1 MKTIKK
7 LFLVIICACFALILL
22 FLGYYLLAAKQVKLE
37 DGKLLLPDTQVVIYS
52 VENEKVPSSFSFSKR
67 SVVCLEN
74 LPAHLPSAFV
84 CTEDKRFYRHNG
96 FDLIGIARA
105 SVQNLKKGRFSQGAS
120 TISQQ
125 LVKNTHLTL
134 DKTIGRKL
142 KEFKLTRQL
151 ERRYSKDEILE
162 IYLNTIYFGHN
173 RYGVSDAAEFYFN
186 KEAGQLTAA
195 ESALLAALVKAPNHY
210 SPFKNPEK
218 SLARRNTVL
227 RLMAEQNALTEKE
240 YKTALNAPLPTANTS
255 VNTRNYSHFAV
266 EEMDKILENLGA
278 TANGKIEL
286 FTYLNTNT
294 QAAVEN
300 ACAGLDCDKT
310 CIVVDNATHGV
321 EGYCSTVPTIKR
333 SPGSLIKP
341 LIVYAPAF
349 EKGIL
354 APASQILDERTSF
367 GDYSPKN
374 YGNEYHGY
382 VSARTAI
389 AKSLNIPA
397 VKVLNTL
404 GIATANE
411 YAQKMGLE
419 IPKNDQT
426 LAVALGGMEYGYPF
440 SALVDGYTTLAC
452 DGRYIPSHF
461 IREIKQNGQTI
472 YRREER
478 ERTVFSPETAYLIT
492 DTLRTAVRDGTAK
505 RLRALPFEVA
515 AKTGTVGVGDKNTD
529 AYTVAY
535 TSNHTVGIWLGNADN
550 SPIATTGGGLPCD
563 AAFRVFKGIYKDF
576 SPDDFDRPLGV
587 QEVALDA
594 YALLREQRLLLA
606 DTIAPIAEMKYEL
619 FDGRYVPKEQSDR
632 FSAPKIAT
640 PKIELREKK
649 VRIFFEST
657 PPSYYRYRIYK
668 KANGNEE
675 IVYDGTAFREFVDEK
690 LTANVA
696 YQYAVQPY
704 FGQNFGTTVYL
715 PTVFTPKKDAP
726 PIANAPWWDK

>member
-1 MKTIKK
+1 MKRVKK
-7 LFLVIICACFALILL
+7 IFLVLFCLFFACFFA
-22 FLGYYLLAAKQVKLE
+22 FLGYYFIATRKVNLDKS
-37 DGKLLLPDTQVVIYS
+37 KLLLPDTQLILYDGADH
-52 VENEKVPSSFSFSKR
+52 KVPTAFSFSKR
-67 SVVCLEN
+67 TVVDLKKLPPH
-74 LPAHLPSAFV
+74 LPAAFV

-96 FDLIGIARA
+96 FDIIGIGRA
-105 SVQNLKKGRFSQGAS
+105 SLKNLKSGRFSQGAS

-151 ERRYSKDEILE
+151 ERRYSKDEILA

-186 KEAGQLTAA
+186 KEAEQLTAS

-210 SPFKNPEK
+210 SPFKHPEK
-218 SLARRNTVL
+218 SLTRRNTVL
-227 RLMAEQNALTEKE
+227 KLMREQNALTEKE
-240 YKTALNAPLPTANTS
+240 YKTALNTPLPTANAS

-266 EEMDKILENLGA
+266 EEMDKIFENLD
-278 TANGKIEL
+278 TTPHGKIEL
-286 FTYLNTNT
+286 FTYLNVNA
-294 QAAVEN
+294 QATVEN
-300 ACAGLDCDKT
+300 ACAGVDCDKT
-310 CIVVDNATHGV
+310 CIVVNNTTHGV
-321 EGYCSTVPTIKR
+321 EGYCSTVPMIKR

-349 EKGIL
+349 EEGIFS
-354 APASQILDERTSF
+354 PASQILDEQTNF
-367 GDYSPKN
+367 GGYTPKN
-374 YGNEYHGY
+374 YGNECHGY

-397 VKVLNTL
+397 VKALNTL
-404 GIATANE
+404 GIATANK
-411 YAQKMGLE
+411 YAEKMGLG
-419 IPKNDQT
+419 IPRSDQT

-440 SALVDGYTTLAC
+440 SSLVDGYTTLG
-452 DGRYIPSHF
+452 DYGRYTPSRF

-478 ERTVFSPETAYLIT
+478 EQTVFSPETAYLIT
-492 DTLRTAVRDGTAK
+492 DTLRSAVKEGTAK
-505 RLRALPFEVA
+505 RLRTLPFEVA
-515 AKTGTVGVGDKNTD
+515 AKTGTVGAGDKNTD

-550 SPIATTGGGLPCD
+550 SPIEATGGGLPCD
-563 AAFRVFKGIYKDF
+563 AACRVLKGIYKDF
-576 SPDDFDRPLGV
+576 SPDDFDRPIGV

-594 YALLREQRLLLA
+594 YALLHEQRLLLA
-606 DTIAPIAEMKYEL
+606 EPIAPISEVKYEL
-619 FDGRYVPKEQSDR
+619 FDSRYAPKEQSTR
-632 FSAPKIAT
+632 FSLPKITT
-640 PKIELREKK
+640 PKIELLQKK
-649 VRIFFEST
+649 IRIFFEDT

-668 KANGNEE
+668 KANGKEA
-675 IVYDGTAFREFVDEK
+675 IIYDGAAFEEFVDEE
-690 LTANVA
+690 LTANTA

-704 FGQNFGTTVYL
+704 YQENFGTLVYL

>member
-1 MKTIKK
+1 M
-7 LFLVIICACFALILL
+7 
-22 FLGYYLLAAKQVKLE
+22 
-37 DGKLLLPDTQVVIYS
+37 VIYS
-52 VENEKVPSSFSFSKR
+52 RENEKVPSSFSFSKR
-67 SVVCLEN
+67 SVVCLED
-74 LPAHLPSAFV
+74 LPSHLPSAFV
-84 CTEDKRFYRHNG
+84 CTEDKRFYQHNG

-105 SVQNLKKGRFSQGAS
+105 SVQNLKRGRFSQGAS

-125 LVKNTHLTL
+125 LIKNTHLTL
-134 DKTIGRKL
+134 DKTIVRKL

-186 KEAGQLTAA
+186 KEASELTAA

-227 RLMAEQNALTEKE
+227 RLMAEQNALSEKE
-240 YKTALNAPLPTANTS
+240 YKTALNTPLPTANAS
-255 VNTRNYSHFAV
+255 INARNYSHFAV
-266 EEMDKILENLGA
+266 EEMDKILENLGT

-294 QAAVEN
+294 QAALER
-300 ACAGLDCDKT
+300 ACTGLDCDKT
-310 CIVVDNATHGV
+310 CIVIDNTTHGV
-321 EGYCSTVPTIKR
+321 EGYCSTVPSIKR

-349 EKGIL
+349 EEGIL
-354 APASQILDERTSF
+354 SPASPILDERINF
-367 GDYSPKN
+367 GEYSPKN

-382 VSARTAI
+382 VSVRTAI

-397 VKVLNTL
+397 VKALNHLTV
-404 GIATANE
+404 AKANL

-419 IPKNDQT
+419 IPQNDQT

-440 SALVDGYTTLAC
+440 STLVDGYATLAS
-452 DGRYIPSHF
+452 DGRYAPSHF

-472 YRREER
+472 YRREVR
-478 ERTVFSPETAYLIT
+478 EHTVFSPETAYLIT
-492 DTLRTAVRDGTAK
+492 DTLRSAVKEGTAK

-515 AKTGTVGVGDKNTD
+515 AKTGTVGIGDKNTD

-535 TSNHTVGIWLGNADN
+535 TSNHTVGVWLGNADN
-550 SPIATTGGGLPCD
+550 SPVATTGGGLPCE
-563 AAFRVFKGIYKDF
+563 ATYRVLEAIYEDDL
-576 SPDDFDRPLGV
+576 PDDFDRPIGV

-594 YALLREQRLLLA
+594 YAILHEQRLQLA
-606 DTIAPIAEMKYEL
+606 DPIAPIAEVKCEL
-619 FDGRYVPKEQSDR
+619 FDSRYAPKEQSDR

-657 PPSYYRYRIYK
+657 PPSYYRYRIFK
-668 KANGNEE
+668 KANGKEE
-675 IVYDGTAFREFVDEK
+675 IVYDGAAFKEFIDEA
-690 LTANVA
+690 LAANTT

-704 FGQNFGTTVYL
+704 YQQNLGTSVYL
-715 PTVFTPKKDAP
+715 PTIFTPKKDAP